1 MLLQRMSFEQEL
13 RLNNFEVKNLLKNY
27 YPQRLDQ
34 EIIED
39 ITRCSKKGKYCS
51 ITDDWEVQNLS

>member
-1 MLLQRMSFEQEL
+1 ML
-13 RLNNFEVKNLLKNY
+13 KDI
-27 YPQRLDQ
+27 DQ